1 MTSIKDYTVKTLN
14 GMSIAIA
21 IALLPSAVLGEL
33 LLFLSPYTP
42 VALTMLDI
50 VNFCARML
58 PFTIGICVASQY
70 KMDAISTLSVGFAA
84 TIASGVIVNIDKG
97 SYTFSGT
104 GDVINAGLISG
115 LSVWIIQ
122 KYLSNF
128 KVSAVIIIPIVVS
141 IVGGLIGVLLL
152 PYVSLI
158 SRSIGDMI
166 NYFTTLQP
174 VLMGMLIAMA
184 FTSIIVSPIS
194 TVGIAYSIGITGI
207 ASAAANI
214 GVSVAAIV
222 FAIFCYHDKKTLGLS
237 LIQLVGTPKMQ
248 LANFAKK
255 PQMLI
260 PCLIVSGVM
269 GIITGAFGYE
279 MPTKA
284 AGFGVIGGIGPVA
297 LMNSL
302 GWTPTSLVIMICYF
316 FIIPISLGIVLR
328 KYFFSKNKLCC
339 YDYYLEY

>member
-1 MTSIKDYTVKTLN
+1 MDTVKDYAIKTLN

-33 LLFLSPYTP
+33 LLFLSQYTP
-42 VALTMLDI
+42 VATTILDI

-84 TIASGVIVNIDKG
+84 TIASGVIVSIDKG

-104 GDVINAGLISG
+104 GDVINAGLISCF
-115 LSVWIIQ
+115 SVWMTR

-141 IVGGLIGVLLL
+141 VIGGLIGMFTL

-184 FTSIIVSPIS
+184 FTCIIVSPIS
-194 TVGIAYSIGITGI
+194 TVGIAYSIGISGI
-207 ASAAANI
+207 AATAANI
-214 GVSVAAIV
+214 GVSVAAVV
-222 FAIFCYHDKKTLGLS
+222 FAVFCYQDKKTLGLS
-237 LIQLVGTPKMQ
+237 LIQLIGTPKMQ

-260 PCLIVSGVM
+260 PGIIVSGVM
-269 GIITGAFGYE
+269 GIITGAFGFE

-302 GWTPTSLVIMICYF
+302 GWSPISLVIMICYF
-316 FIIPISLGIVLR
+316 FVLPISLGMVLR
-328 KYFFSKNKLCC
+328 KYFFNKNKLCC
-339 YDYYLEY
+339 SDYFLEY